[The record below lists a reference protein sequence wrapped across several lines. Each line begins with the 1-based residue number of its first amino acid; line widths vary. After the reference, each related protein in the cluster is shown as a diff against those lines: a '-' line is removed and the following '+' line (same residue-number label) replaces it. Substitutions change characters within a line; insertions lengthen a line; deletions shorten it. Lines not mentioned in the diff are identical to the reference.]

1 MFPEMMEIFVRFRED
16 QSQSRV
22 KGVDDYTLHGPIF
35 IQEPSH
41 VMFPLDSEEKK
52 VKLSCEVKGNPKPH
66 IRWKLNGTDVDIGM
80 DFRYSVV
87 EGSLLI
93 NNPNKTQDAGM
104 YQCIATNSFGT
115 IVSREAKLQF
125 AWHLSLKEN
134 NSTYD
139 ARLYSPQQ
147 PYAVDLENFKPRTR
161 STVSV
166 RQGQGMVLLCGPPA
180 HSGVFRHLE
189 KKYLELVKSKTRQH
203 YACTQVKLT
212 FTDKRIDG
220 SVLSKELSY
229 AWIFNEYP
237 SYQDNRRFVSQET
250 GNLYIAKV
258 EKSDVG
264 NYTCVVTNTV
274 TNQKVLGP
282 PTPLILRNDGVMGEY
297 EPKIEVQF
305 PEMVPTAKGTTVKL
319 ECFALGNPVPTIIWR
334 RADGKPIATKAR
346 RHKSNGILE
355 IPNFQ
360 QEDAGLYECVAENSR
375 GKNVA
380 KGQLTFY
387 AQPNWSQKI
396 NDIHV
401 AIEENVFWECKAN
414 GRPKPTYRW
423 LKNGEPLLTR
433 DRIHIEQGTLNITIV
448 NLSDAGMYQCVAE
461 NKHGVIFSS
470 AELSVIAVGPD
481 FSRTL
486 LKRVTLVK
494 VGGEVVIECKP
505 KASPKPVYTW
515 KKGRDVLKENE
526 RITISED
533 GSLRIINVT
542 KSDAG
547 SYTCIATNHF
557 GTASSTGNLVV
568 KEINYALCLVGIH
581 PISLDF
587 FSSQNS
593 WQKFLSFPLEFLFQ
607 QYRQSQDPTKV
618 MVPPSSMDVT
628 VGESIVLPCQQDSAG
643 DLMIRNIQLKHAGKY
658 VCMVQTSVDRL
669 SAAADLI
676 VRGPP
681 GPPEAVTID
690 EITDTT
696 AQLSWRPGPDNHSPV
711 TMYVIQART
720 PFSVGWQAVNTVPEL
735 IDGKTFTATVVG
747 LNPWVEYEFR
757 TVAANVIGIG
767 EPSRPSE
774 KRRTEEALPEVTP
787 ANVSGGGGS
796 KSELV
801 ITWETVP
808 EELQNGRG
816 FGYVVAFRPYGKMI
830 WMLTVLASADASRY
844 VFRNESVRPF
854 SPFEVKVGVFNN
866 KGEGPFSPTTV
877 VYSAEEEPTKPPA
890 SIFARSLSATDIEV
904 FWASPMEKNRG
915 RIQGYEVKYWRHD
928 DKEENARKIRTIG
941 NQTSTK
947 ITNLKGSALYHL
959 AVKAYN
965 SAGTGP
971 SSATVNVTT
980 RKPPPSQPPGNI
992 IWNSSD
998 SKIILNWD
1006 QVKALDNESEVKG
1019 YKVLYRWS
1027 RQSSTSVIE
1036 TNKTSVELSLPFDED
1051 YIIEIKPFSDGGDG
1065 SSSEQIRIPK
1075 ISNAYAR
1082 GAGPSTSNACT
1093 LSAIST
1099 IMISLTARSSL

>member
-1 MFPEMMEIFVRFRED
+1 MRLPWELLVL
-16 QSQSRV
+16 QSFMLCLA
-22 KGVDDYTLHGPIF
+22 DDYTLHGPVF
-35 IQEPSH
+35 VQEPSH

-87 EGSLLI
+87 DSSLLI
-93 NNPNKTQDAGM
+93 NNPNKTQDAGT

-125 AWHLSLKEN
+125 A
-134 NSTYD
+134 Y
-139 ARLYSPQQ
+139 
-147 PYAVDLENFKPRTR
+147 LENFKTRTR

-166 RQGQGMVLLCGPPA
+166 RRGQGMVLLCGPPP
-180 HSGVFRHLE
+180 HSG
-189 KKYLELVKSKTRQH
+189 
-203 YACTQVKLT
+203 
-212 FTDKRIDG
+212 
-220 SVLSKELSY
+220 ELSY

-274 TNQKVLGP
+274 TNHKVLGP

-305 PEMVPTAKGTTVKL
+305 PETVPAEKGTTVKL
-319 ECFALGNPVPTIIWR
+319 ECFALGNPVPTILWR
-334 RADGKPIATKAR
+334 RADGKPIARKAR

-360 QEDAGLYECVAENSR
+360 QEDAGSYECVAENSR

-387 AQPNWSQKI
+387 AQPNWVQII

-401 AIEENVFWECKAN
+401 AMEESVFWECKAN

-423 LKNGEPLLTR
+423 LKNGDPLLTR
-433 DRIHIEQGTLNITIV
+433 DRIQIEQGTLNITIV

-470 AELSVIAVGPD
+470 AELSVIAESPD

-505 KASPKPVYTW
+505 KASPRPVYTW
-515 KKGRDVLKENE
+515 RKGREILRENE

-533 GSLRIINVT
+533 GNLRIINVT

-557 GTASSTGNLVV
+557 GTASSTGNVVV
-568 KEINYALCLVGIH
+568 K
-581 PISLDF
+581 
-587 FSSQNS
+587 
-593 WQKFLSFPLEFLFQ
+593 
-607 QYRQSQDPTKV
+607 DPTKV

-628 VGESIVLPCQQDSAG
+628 VGESIVLPCQVTHDHSLDIVFTWTFNGHLIDFDKDGDHFERVGGQDSAG

-658 VCMVQTSVDRL
+658 VCMVQTSVDKL
-669 SAAADLI
+669 SVAADLI

-696 AQLSWRPGPDNHSPV
+696 AQLSWRPGPDNHSPI

-720 PFSVGWQAVNTVPEL
+720 PFSVGWQAVNTVPDL
-735 IDGKTFTATVVG
+735 VDGKTFTATVVG

-774 KRRTEEALPEVTP
+774 KRRTEEA
-787 ANVSGGGGS
+787 
-796 KSELV
+796 
-801 ITWETVP
+801 
-808 EELQNGRG
+808 Q
-816 FGYVVAFRPYGKMI
+816 
-830 WMLTVLASADASRY
+830 
-844 VFRNESVRPF
+844 
-854 SPFEVKVGVFNN
+854 
-866 KGEGPFSPTTV
+866 
-877 VYSAEEEPTKPPA
+877 PTKPPA

-904 FWASPMEKNRG
+904 FWASPIGKNRG

-928 DKEENARKIRTIG
+928 DKEENAKKIRTVG

-959 AVKAYN
+959 SVKAYN

-1019 YKVLYRWS
+1019 YKVLYRWN

-1075 ISNAYAR
+1075 ISNSYAR
-1082 GAGPSTSNACT
+1082 GSGASTSNACT

>member
-1 MFPEMMEIFVRFRED
+1 MRLPWELLVL
-16 QSQSRV
+16 QSFMLCLA
-22 KGVDDYTLHGPIF
+22 DDYTLHGPVF

-41 VMFPLDSEEKK
+41 VMFPLNSEEKK
-52 VKLSCEVKGNPKPH
+52 VKLNCEVKGNPKPH
-66 IRWKLNGTDVDIGM
+66 IRWKLNGTDVDIGV

-93 NNPNKTQDAGM
+93 NNPNKTQDAGT

-125 AWHLSLKEN
+125 A
-134 NSTYD
+134 Y
-139 ARLYSPQQ
+139 
-147 PYAVDLENFKPRTR
+147 LENFKTRTR

-180 HSGVFRHLE
+180 HSG
-189 KKYLELVKSKTRQH
+189 
-203 YACTQVKLT
+203 
-212 FTDKRIDG
+212 
-220 SVLSKELSY
+220 ELSY

-274 TNQKVLGP
+274 TNHKVLGP

-297 EPKIEVQF
+297 EPKIEVHF
-305 PEMVPTAKGTTVKL
+305 PETVPTAKGTTVKL

-334 RADGKPIATKAR
+334 RADGKPIARKAR

-380 KGQLTFY
+380 RGQLTFY
-387 AQPNWSQKI
+387 AQPNWIQKI

-423 LKNGEPLLTR
+423 LKNGEPLLTQ
-433 DRIHIEQGTLNITIV
+433 DRIQIEQGTLNITIV

-505 KASPKPVYTW
+505 KASPKPVYIW
-515 KKGRDVLKENE
+515 KKGRDILRENE

-533 GSLRIINVT
+533 GSLKIVNVT

-557 GTASSTGNLVV
+557 GTASSTGNLIV
-568 KEINYALCLVGIH
+568 K
-581 PISLDF
+581 
-587 FSSQNS
+587 
-593 WQKFLSFPLEFLFQ
+593 
-607 QYRQSQDPTKV
+607 DPTRV

-628 VGESIVLPCQQDSAG
+628 VGESIVLPCQVTHDHSLDIVFTWSFNGHLIDFDKDGDHFERVGGQDSAG

-658 VCMVQTSVDRL
+658 VCMVQTSVDKL

-696 AQLSWRPGPDNHSPV
+696 AQLSWRPGPDNHSPI

-965 SAGTGP
+965 TAGTGP

-1019 YKVLYRWS
+1019 YKVLYRWN

>member
-1 MFPEMMEIFVRFRED
+1 MRLPWELLVL
-16 QSQSRV
+16 QSFMLCLA
-22 KGVDDYTLHGPIF
+22 DDYTLHGPVF
-35 IQEPSH
+35 VQEPSH

-66 IRWKLNGTDVDIGM
+66 IRWKINGTDVDIGM

-87 EGSLLI
+87 DGSLLI
-93 NNPNKTQDAGM
+93 NNPNKTQDAGT

-125 AWHLSLKEN
+125 A
-134 NSTYD
+134 Y
-139 ARLYSPQQ
+139 
-147 PYAVDLENFKPRTR
+147 LENFKTRTR

-166 RQGQGMVLLCGPPA
+166 RRGQGMVLLCGPPP
-180 HSGVFRHLE
+180 HSG
-189 KKYLELVKSKTRQH
+189 
-203 YACTQVKLT
+203 
-212 FTDKRIDG
+212 
-220 SVLSKELSY
+220 ELSY

-274 TNQKVLGP
+274 TNHKVLGP

-305 PEMVPTAKGTTVKL
+305 PETVPAEKGTTVKL
-319 ECFALGNPVPTIIWR
+319 ECFALGNPVPTILWR
-334 RADGKPIATKAR
+334 RADGKPIARKAR

-360 QEDAGLYECVAENSR
+360 QEDAGSYECVAENSR

-387 AQPNWSQKI
+387 AQPNWVQII

-401 AIEENVFWECKAN
+401 AMEESVFWECKAN

-423 LKNGEPLLTR
+423 LKNGDPLLTR
-433 DRIHIEQGTLNITIV
+433 DRIQIEQGTLNITIV

-470 AELSVIAVGPD
+470 AELSVIAESPD

-505 KASPKPVYTW
+505 KASPRPVYTW
-515 KKGRDVLKENE
+515 RKGREILRENE

-533 GSLRIINVT
+533 GNLRIINVT

-557 GTASSTGNLVV
+557 GTASSTGNVIV
-568 KEINYALCLVGIH
+568 K
-581 PISLDF
+581 
-587 FSSQNS
+587 
-593 WQKFLSFPLEFLFQ
+593 
-607 QYRQSQDPTKV
+607 DPTKV

-628 VGESIVLPCQQDSAG
+628 VGESIVLPCQVTHDHSLDIVFTWTFNGHLIDFDKDGDHFERVGGQDSAG

-658 VCMVQTSVDRL
+658 VCMVQTSVDKL
-669 SAAADLI
+669 SVAADLI

-696 AQLSWRPGPDNHSPV
+696 AQLSWRPGPDNHSPI

-720 PFSVGWQAVNTVPEL
+720 PFSVGWQAVNTVPDL
-735 IDGKTFTATVVG
+735 VDGKTFTATVVG

-774 KRRTEEALPEVTP
+774 KRRTEEA
-787 ANVSGGGGS
+787 
-796 KSELV
+796 
-801 ITWETVP
+801 
-808 EELQNGRG
+808 Q
-816 FGYVVAFRPYGKMI
+816 
-830 WMLTVLASADASRY
+830 
-844 VFRNESVRPF
+844 
-854 SPFEVKVGVFNN
+854 
-866 KGEGPFSPTTV
+866 
-877 VYSAEEEPTKPPA
+877 PTKPPA

-904 FWASPMEKNRG
+904 FWASPIGKNRG

-928 DKEENARKIRTIG
+928 DKEENAKKIRTVG

-959 AVKAYN
+959 SVKAYN

-1019 YKVLYRWS
+1019 YKVLYRWN

-1075 ISNAYAR
+1075 ISNSYAR
-1082 GAGPSTSNACT
+1082 GSGASTSNACT